1 MGKKLFYQ
9 DELNGCWSTAR
20 EKGMEYARARGHSPG
35 SLHND
40 QKDMLYAGCEMQDIG
55 CMNPADIDQSI
66 FNRWREYTMSD
77 GNRSGKAITEK
88 GFKKRKEAMILLLR
102 ANQLNEQL
110 AIIQMHRSNIRHE
123 RLEYWNEDELEAM
136 TERAIQVFDEEPG
149 KKAAA
154 IAHII
159 NRICPPRREDA
170 AQMRWEFINFV
181 EKSILFPANKNG
193 SQAGNFIEP
202 RFLPLLQQWMEETSK
217 HPDGEDYIFPS
228 SMAQLS
234 GTTKKERPHVTGKT
248 IAKHLDYIRD
258 TTVLPDGSQPHKL
271 PGHKFR
277 HSFAMLALKK
287 GRKRRFIA
295 KVLGDTVATV
305 EDYYSRFLLNGD
317 HKAEHE
323 MMTKKQNQRISSE
336 GTAQPPWLKRF
347 SSPLPSAQAISTA
360 EGFRLYDEGYGRTRV
375 YTPPIGST

>member
-1 MGKKLFYQ
+1 MGRKLFHQ

-20 EKGMEYARARGHSPG
+20 EKGMEYARVRGHSPNT
-35 SLHND
+35 LHND

-55 CMNPADIDQSI
+55 CMSPAEIDQST

-123 RLEYWNEDELEAM
+123 RLEYWDEDELEAM
-136 TERAIQVFDEEPG
+136 TERAMQVFDEEPD

-170 AQMRWEFINFV
+170 AHMRWESINFDD
-181 EKSILFPANKNG
+181 KSVLFPAKKNG
-193 SQAGNFIEP
+193 SQAGNFIES
-202 RFLPLLQQWMEETSK
+202 RFLPVIQQWMEVTSQ
-217 HPDGEDYIFPS
+217 HPGGEEYIFPS

-248 IAKHLDYIRD
+248 IAKYLDYIRD
-258 TTVLPDGSQPHKL
+258 TTVLPDGSQPRKL
-271 PGHKFR
+271 SGHKFR
-277 HSFAMLALKK
+277 HSFAMLALNK
-287 GRKRRFIA
+287 GRKMSFIA
-295 KVLGDTVATV
+295 KVLGDKVATV
-305 EDYYSRFLLNGD
+305 ESHYSRFILNGD
-317 HKAEHE
+317 HKMEHE
-323 MMTKKQNQRISSE
+323 LMTKKLNQRISSE
-336 GTAQPPWLKRF
+336 GTVQPPKLKRH
-347 SSPLPSAQAISTA
+347 SSSLPSANQMAIA
-360 EGFRLYDEGYGRTRV
+360 EGFRLYDEGGGRWG
-375 YTPPIGST
+375 I

>member
-20 EKGMEYARARGHSPG
+20 EKGMEYARARGHSEN

-123 RLEYWNEDELEAM
+123 RLEYWDEDELEAM
-136 TERAIQVFDEEPG
+136 TERAIQVFDNEQD

-170 AQMRWEFINFV
+170 AQMRWESINLA
-181 EKSILFPANKNG
+181 EEIILFPAKKNG
-193 SQAGNFIEP
+193 RQAGNFIEP
-202 RFLPLLQQWMEETSK
+202 RFLPFLQQWKEETSQ
-217 HPDGEDYIFPS
+217 HPNGQEYIFPS

-234 GTTKKERPHVTGKT
+234 GTTKIERPHVTGKT
-248 IAKHLDYIRD
+248 VAKYLDYIRD
-258 TTVLPDGSQPHKL
+258 TTVLPDGSQPQKL
-271 PGHKFR
+271 SGHKFR
-277 HSFAMLALKK
+277 HSFAMLALKNR
-287 GRKRRFIA
+287 RKMRFIA
-295 KVLGDTVATV
+295 KVLGDAVATV

-336 GTAQPPWLKRF
+336 GTVQPPKLKRH
-347 SSPLPSAQAISTA
+347 SRPLPSAQAISTA
-360 EGFRLYDEGYGRTRV
+360 EGFRLYDEGYGRWG
-375 YTPPIGST
+375 I